1 MPSDG
6 TDHHAVRRA
15 DAHGARVPGP
25 PSPCRL
31 TGGRAWEDG
40 PGAGRPGGAA
50 AWAAEREIDT
60 AARRDAPQWEDL
72 AHRAVA
78 STADGFHYRITV
90 DGRAI
95 DLQDPYLSEDQREL
109 IHGVLGEG
117 A

>member
-1 MPSDG
+1 MLITVTRS
-6 TDHHAVRRA
+6 
-15 DAHGARVPGP
+15 
-25 PSPCRL
+25 
-31 TGGRAWEDG
+31 GGF
-40 PGAGRPGGAA
+40 AGGEK
-50 AWAAEREIDT
+50 ERELDT
-60 AARRDAPQWEDL
+60 AGRRDAPQWEDL